1 MLLARPTMVTK
12 EEVVEKGGLRP
23 LNNKER
29 KEIANMIGIEENSI
43 SKLPLINIVSEEELH
58 VPDFAEIL
66 NFIISSAPKPH
77 LKKILEGYFKTL
89 EPNDRVAKGIIEWET
104 EQSPESKTLTVYYMY
119 WI

>member
-12 EEVVEKGGLRP
+12 EEVAEKGGLRP

-89 EPNDRVAKGIIEWET
+89 EPNDGVAKGIIEWET
-104 EQSPESKTLTVYYMY
+104 EQSAESKTLTVYYMY